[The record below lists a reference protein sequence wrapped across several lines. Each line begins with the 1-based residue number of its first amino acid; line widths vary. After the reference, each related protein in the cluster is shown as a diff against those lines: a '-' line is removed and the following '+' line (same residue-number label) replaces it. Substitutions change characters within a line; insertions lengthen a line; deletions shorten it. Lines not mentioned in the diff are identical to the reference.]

1 MLTIR
6 THQRMTMTIR
16 KPPIHKPVILLI
28 RLLNHQRN
36 YSHIPTNLDNDTSS
50 AFVVHPVTGE
60 SLRFPF
66 ITDEMKTDD
75 YFDADFDSDLGD
87 TDSNTSLDH
96 DLGAGEAYLANCG
109 DNTLTED
116 DLIDEELTI
125 SRFNSLMQCQDI
137 DCTTSSHCN
146 SDKLYCDG
154 LNAWLSQVCTTE
166 PPPSNMTTED
176 STTTTSAALY
186 DPNSINNQIQLHRT
200 HEADTAEAY
209 RAMAERLEREDEAII
224 DSGSN
229 IHLFT
234 LEDAQKFFSA
244 LRRTNMEV
252 IGISNTSERCSAE
265 GRITVLVRDST
276 GKLLNL
282 DLGIGYSSR
291 LVPKSI
297 ISVAQLMTK
306 GSIFH
311 FERGNC
317 YLRTPTNQQIS
328 ITERNGHF
336 YIPLKELQSGDA
348 KTDEDESAQGS
359 NEQQP
364 FLGFAGT
371 VETDEDTCNIKEK
384 QLQLIAQEERLEPT
398 ALNTQLSQQRA
409 TRRSQKH
416 IFHGYRKQLIE
427 RLKQNIRKRIR
438 HQHRRYR
445 RSISRGIGE
454 SRTSSRFTT
463 RWRKKTIQ

>member
-1 MLTIR
+1 
-6 THQRMTMTIR
+6 
-16 KPPIHKPVILLI
+16 
-28 RLLNHQRN
+28 
-36 YSHIPTNLDNDTSS
+36 
-50 AFVVHPVTGE
+50 
-60 SLRFPF
+60 
-66 ITDEMKTDD
+66 MKTDD

-96 DLGAGEAYLANCG
+96 DLGAGEAYLANSG
-109 DNTLTED
+109 DLTITENTITENG
-116 DLIDEELTI
+116 LIDEELTI

-166 PPPSNMTTED
+166 PSPSTMTTED

-317 YLRTPTNQQIS
+317 YLRTPTNQRIS
-328 ITERNGHF
+328 IT
-336 YIPLKELQSGDA
+336 
-348 KTDEDESAQGS
+348 
-359 NEQQP
+359 
-364 FLGFAGT
+364 
-371 VETDEDTCNIKEK
+371 
-384 QLQLIAQEERLEPT
+384 
-398 ALNTQLSQQRA
+398 
-409 TRRSQKH
+409 
-416 IFHGYRKQLIE
+416 
-427 RLKQNIRKRIR
+427 
-438 HQHRRYR
+438 
-445 RSISRGIGE
+445 
-454 SRTSSRFTT
+454 
-463 RWRKKTIQ
+463 

>member
-1 MLTIR
+1 
-6 THQRMTMTIR
+6 
-16 KPPIHKPVILLI
+16 
-28 RLLNHQRN
+28 
-36 YSHIPTNLDNDTSS
+36 
-50 AFVVHPVTGE
+50 
-60 SLRFPF
+60 
-66 ITDEMKTDD
+66 
-75 YFDADFDSDLGD
+75 
-87 TDSNTSLDH
+87 
-96 DLGAGEAYLANCG
+96 
-109 DNTLTED
+109 
-116 DLIDEELTI
+116 
-125 SRFNSLMQCQDI
+125 
-137 DCTTSSHCN
+137 
-146 SDKLYCDG
+146 
-154 LNAWLSQVCTTE
+154 
-166 PPPSNMTTED
+166 
-176 STTTTSAALY
+176 
-186 DPNSINNQIQLHRT
+186 
-200 HEADTAEAY
+200 
-209 RAMAERLEREDEAII
+209 
-224 DSGSN
+224 
-229 IHLFT
+229 
-234 LEDAQKFFSA
+234 
-244 LRRTNMEV
+244 MEV

-317 YLRTPTNQQIS
+317 YLRTPTNQRIS

-336 YIPLKELQSGDA
+336 YMPLKELQNGDA

-416 IFHGYRKQLIE
+416 IFHGYRKQLTHNYTA
-427 RLKQNIRKRIR
+427 RGY
-438 HQHRRYR
+438 HQYLGPTPPLMHVIY
-445 RSISRGIGE
+445 ITE
-454 SRTSSRFTT
+454 SLV
-463 RWRKKTIQ
+463 

>member
-1 MLTIR
+1 M
-6 THQRMTMTIR
+6 
-16 KPPIHKPVILLI
+16 
-28 RLLNHQRN
+28 
-36 YSHIPTNLDNDTSS
+36 
-50 AFVVHPVTGE
+50 AA
-60 SLRFPF
+60 
-66 ITDEMKTDD
+66 DD
-75 YFDADFDSDLGD
+75 YFDTDFDSDLGD

-96 DLGAGEAYLANCG
+96 DLGAGEAYLANSG
-109 DNTLTED
+109 DFTITEN

-146 SDKLYCDG
+146 SDKPYCDG
-154 LNAWLSQVCTTE
+154 LNAWFSQACTTE
-166 PPPSNMTTED
+166 PSPSTMTTED

-186 DPNSINNQIQLHRT
+186 DPNNINNQIQLHRT

-209 RAMAERLEREDEAII
+209 RAMAERLERDDEAII
-224 DSGSN
+224 DSGSH

-306 GSIFH
+306 GSIFFTSREETVTYVH
-311 FERGNC
+311 
-317 YLRTPTNQQIS
+317 LPI
-328 ITERNGHF
+328 NG
-336 YIPLKELQSGDA
+336 LLSQ
-348 KTDEDESAQGS
+348 
-359 NEQQP
+359 N
-364 FLGFAGT
+364 
-371 VETDEDTCNIKEK
+371 ETD
-384 QLQLIAQEERLEPT
+384 
-398 ALNTQLSQQRA
+398 
-409 TRRSQKH
+409 
-416 IFHGYRKQLIE
+416 IFIYH
-427 RLKQNIRKRIR
+427 
-438 HQHRRYR
+438 
-445 RSISRGIGE
+445 
-454 SRTSSRFTT
+454 
-463 RWRKKTIQ
+463 

>member
-1 MLTIR
+1 
-6 THQRMTMTIR
+6 MTILTQ
-16 KPPIHKPVILLI
+16 IL
-28 RLLNHQRN
+28 
-36 YSHIPTNLDNDTSS
+36 T
-50 AFVVHPVTGE
+50 
-60 SLRFPF
+60 F
-66 ITDEMKTDD
+66 ITDVMAADD

-109 DNTLTED
+109 DITMTDN

-317 YLRTPTNQQIS
+317 YLRTPTNQRIS

-336 YIPLKELQSGDA
+336 YIPLKELQNGDA

-384 QLQLIAQEERLEPT
+384 QLIAQEERLEPSV
-398 ALNTQLSQQRA
+398 LHTQLSQQRA

-416 IFHGYRKQLIE
+416 IFHGYRKQLTHNYTA
-427 RLKQNIRKRIR
+427 RGY
-438 HQHRRYR
+438 HQYLGPTPPLMHVIY
-445 RSISRGIGE
+445 ITE
-454 SRTSSRFTT
+454 SLV
-463 RWRKKTIQ
+463 

>member
-1 MLTIR
+1 MKQI
-6 THQRMTMTIR
+6 QP
-16 KPPIHKPVILLI
+16 KPIEQWP
-28 RLLNHQRN
+28 R
-36 YSHIPTNLDNDTSS
+36 DSS
-50 AFVVHPVTGE
+50 AKTKL
-60 SLRFPF
+60 SL
-66 ITDEMKTDD
+66 T
-75 YFDADFDSDLGD
+75 A
-87 TDSNTSLDH
+87 
-96 DLGAGEAYLANCG
+96 
-109 DNTLTED
+109 
-116 DLIDEELTI
+116 DLI
-125 SRFNSLMQCQDI
+125 
-137 DCTTSSHCN
+137 
-146 SDKLYCDG
+146 Y
-154 LNAWLSQVCTTE
+154 
-166 PPPSNMTTED
+166 
-176 STTTTSAALY
+176 
-186 DPNSINNQIQLHRT
+186 
-200 HEADTAEAY
+200 
-209 RAMAERLEREDEAII
+209 
-224 DSGSN
+224 
-229 IHLFT
+229 IHLLFKT
-234 LEDAQKFFSA
+234 HRNFSVHYDVP
-244 LRRTNMEV
+244 NMEV

-317 YLRTPTNQQIS
+317 YLRTPTNQRIS

-336 YIPLKELQSGDA
+336 YMPLKELQNGDA

-416 IFHGYRKQLIE
+416 IFHGYRKQLTHNYTA
-427 RLKQNIRKRIR
+427 RGY
-438 HQHRRYR
+438 HQYLGPTPPLMHAIY
-445 RSISRGIGE
+445 ITE
-454 SRTSSRFTT
+454 SLV
-463 RWRKKTIQ
+463 

>member
-1 MLTIR
+1 
-6 THQRMTMTIR
+6 MTISTQ
-16 KPPIHKPVILLI
+16 IL
-28 RLLNHQRN
+28 
-36 YSHIPTNLDNDTSS
+36 T
-50 AFVVHPVTGE
+50 
-60 SLRFPF
+60 F
-66 ITDEMKTDD
+66 ITDVMAADD

-109 DNTLTED
+109 DSTLTEN

-209 RAMAERLEREDEAII
+209 RAMAERLERDDEAII

-229 IHLFT
+229 IHSFT
-234 LEDAQKFFSA
+234 LQDAQKFFSA

-311 FERGNC
+311 
-317 YLRTPTNQQIS
+317 
-328 ITERNGHF
+328 
-336 YIPLKELQSGDA
+336 
-348 KTDEDESAQGS
+348 
-359 NEQQP
+359 
-364 FLGFAGT
+364 
-371 VETDEDTCNIKEK
+371 
-384 QLQLIAQEERLEPT
+384 
-398 ALNTQLSQQRA
+398 
-409 TRRSQKH
+409 
-416 IFHGYRKQLIE
+416 
-427 RLKQNIRKRIR
+427 
-438 HQHRRYR
+438 
-445 RSISRGIGE
+445 
-454 SRTSSRFTT
+454 
-463 RWRKKTIQ
+463 

>member
-1 MLTIR
+1 M
-6 THQRMTMTIR
+6 
-16 KPPIHKPVILLI
+16 
-28 RLLNHQRN
+28 
-36 YSHIPTNLDNDTSS
+36 
-50 AFVVHPVTGE
+50 
-60 SLRFPF
+60 
-66 ITDEMKTDD
+66 
-75 YFDADFDSDLGD
+75 
-87 TDSNTSLDH
+87 
-96 DLGAGEAYLANCG
+96 
-109 DNTLTED
+109 
-116 DLIDEELTI
+116 IDEELTI

-209 RAMAERLEREDEAII
+209 RAMAERLERDDEAII

-336 YIPLKELQSGDA
+336 YIPLKERQSGDA

-384 QLQLIAQEERLEPT
+384 QLQLIAQEERLEPSV
-398 ALNTQLSQQRA
+398 LNTQLSQQRA

-416 IFHGYRKQLIE
+416 IFFHGYRKQLTHNYTA
-427 RLKQNIRKRIR
+427 RGY
-438 HQHRRYR
+438 HQYLGPTPPFMHVIYTT
-445 RSISRGIGE
+445 E
-454 SRTSSRFTT
+454 SLV
-463 RWRKKTIQ
+463 

>member
-1 MLTIR
+1 M
-6 THQRMTMTIR
+6 
-16 KPPIHKPVILLI
+16 
-28 RLLNHQRN
+28 
-36 YSHIPTNLDNDTSS
+36 
-50 AFVVHPVTGE
+50 AA
-60 SLRFPF
+60 
-66 ITDEMKTDD
+66 DD

-96 DLGAGEAYLANCG
+96 DLGAGDAYLANSG
-109 DNTLTED
+109 DLTITENTITEN

-166 PPPSNMTTED
+166 PPPSNMTTDD

-209 RAMAERLEREDEAII
+209 RAMAERLERDDEAII

-371 VETDEDTCNIKEK
+371 VETD
-384 QLQLIAQEERLEPT
+384 
-398 ALNTQLSQQRA
+398 
-409 TRRSQKH
+409 
-416 IFHGYRKQLIE
+416 
-427 RLKQNIRKRIR
+427 
-438 HQHRRYR
+438 
-445 RSISRGIGE
+445 
-454 SRTSSRFTT
+454 
-463 RWRKKTIQ
+463 